1 LLRVLRFS
9 TYTPTTFLTT
19 YYYNYYEG
27 DGQKE
32 REEVGG
38 RREEG
43 RGWRRGRVE
52 GGDARPMAE
61 EESKIGEVKTHLAER
76 GGAERSEGK
85 GGGVKEGGVKTMRE
99 EYAKI
104 IEAKLAI
111 DSLVEEAL
119 KAWANFN
126 PLDRL
131 KDYLTS
137 DDEAIKKTAME
148 KIQSQVTRHIDMFS
162 DMLEEGKEIPV
173 ELLRKAMEVSSSL
186 RRK

>member
-1 LLRVLRFS
+1 
-9 TYTPTTFLTT
+9 
-19 YYYNYYEG
+19 
-27 DGQKE
+27 
-32 REEVGG
+32 
-38 RREEG
+38 
-43 RGWRRGRVE
+43 
-52 GGDARPMAE
+52 
-61 EESKIGEVKTHLAER
+61 
-76 GGAERSEGK
+76 
-85 GGGVKEGGVKTMRE
+85 MRE
-99 EYAKI
+99 EYAQI

-186 RRK
+186 RGKRE